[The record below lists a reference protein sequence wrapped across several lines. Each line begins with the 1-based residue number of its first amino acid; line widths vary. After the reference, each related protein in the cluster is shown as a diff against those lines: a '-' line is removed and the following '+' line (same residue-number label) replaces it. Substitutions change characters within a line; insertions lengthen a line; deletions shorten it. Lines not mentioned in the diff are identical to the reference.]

1 MKKILLATLVF
12 VCNLTFAQKSP
23 EQMGGVYYAYPIETG
38 TDKPQLQSAPAG
50 YEPFYISHYGRHG
63 SRWLTNDA
71 RYQWVNKHFDDDKNL
86 TKLGKSVKK
95 RLAKVWK
102 NAKGNGGQLTALG
115 ARQHR
120 GIARRMYQN
129 FPQLFTK
136 DAHLTAHSS
145 TVNRCK
151 VSMENFVDELKQLSN
166 TQHLTPITQEEDMA
180 WIAYTSPEEKAH
192 ENRTNVPLMISPER
206 FIKALFVDPSK
217 IENPTKL
224 LTEMHT
230 IASDMQDVELNVS
243 LYDIFTPEELEA
255 VYNKNNRS
263 MTIVH
268 GGRCC
273 NRSWRRRGR
282 SSIRA

>member
-1 MKKILLATLVF
+1 MKKLLLATLLF
-12 VCNLTFAQKSP
+12 VCTLAFAQKSP

-166 TQHLTPITQEEDMA
+166 TQRFCRIPLSPFHKTMP
-180 WIAYTSPEEKAH
+180 TS
-192 ENRTNVPLMISPER
+192 TMLVM
-206 FIKALFVDPSK
+206 
-217 IENPTKL
+217 
-224 LTEMHT
+224 
-230 IASDMQDVELNVS
+230 
-243 LYDIFTPEELEA
+243 
-255 VYNKNNRS
+255 
-263 MTIVH
+263 
-268 GGRCC
+268 
-273 NRSWRRRGR
+273 
-282 SSIRA
+282 